1 MRLTF
6 KCERSVN
13 PSGQTNHEVHVTVTA
28 VGKKMEQN
36 KPKKSQQTN

>member
-13 PSGQTNHEVHVTVTA
+13 PSGQTNHGVHVTLTA
-28 VGKKMEQN
+28 VGKMEQN
-36 KPKKSQQTN
+36 KPNKSQQTN